1 MWHQRERNV
10 WPPAESMACRKQ
22 VVYSISEVWDCA
34 GPAMALEGI
43 PEVVRSQDLGGMDGV
58 MVDDAVGMDDL
69 EVHN

>member
-1 MWHQRERNV
+1 
-10 WPPAESMACRKQ
+10 
-22 VVYSISEVWDCA
+22 
-34 GPAMALEGI
+34 MALEGI